1 MKPFRKSIICAL
13 GSLFLITGAL
23 TQAHALSIMI
33 SSGGS
38 STTIT
43 DGGAGDLDAVAGVVA
58 WSGAVGSF
66 TSTFTIGSSKPAQ
79 GSANNPSMHLNSFVL
94 TSLQGQGSFPA
105 TITVKITDT
114 NFTTPLS
121 LGINGFLT
129 GIGGFSSPG
138 ATVTSFNSYLDNS
151 NAAFGTGTLLS
162 SLGPLSGQGFS
173 NSGVSNILPTSS
185 PFSMTMIG
193 TITHTAAGQSTSI
206 DAGINTVPE
215 PSSLLLLGSGL
226 VGLGAWRWR
235 KSKV

>member
-1 MKPFRKSIICAL
+1 MKPFRKSIIIYAVA
-13 GSLFLITGAL
+13 SLFLITGAL

-43 DGGAGDLDAVAGVVA
+43 DGGAGDLDAAAGVVS
-58 WSGAVGSF
+58 WGGTVGSF

-79 GSANNPSMHLNSFVL
+79 GSVNNPSMHLNSFAL

-105 TITVKITDT
+105 TVTVKITDT

-121 LGINGFLT
+121 LGVNGFVTSL
-129 GIGGFSSPG
+129 GGFSSPG

-151 NAAFGTGTLLS
+151 NTAFGTGTLLS
-162 SLGPLSGQGFS
+162 SLGSHSGAFS
-173 NSGVSNILPTSS
+173 SSGVSNVLPTSS
-185 PFSMTMIG
+185 PFSVTMVG

-206 DAGINTVPE
+206 DAGVNTVPE

-235 KSKV
+235 KAKI